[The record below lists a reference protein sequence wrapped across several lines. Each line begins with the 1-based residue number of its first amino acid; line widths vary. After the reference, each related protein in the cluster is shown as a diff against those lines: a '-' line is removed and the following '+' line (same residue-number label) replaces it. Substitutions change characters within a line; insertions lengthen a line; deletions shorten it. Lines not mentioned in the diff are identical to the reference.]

1 MDIYASDEEKGEEI
15 KQWWRDNGR
24 SVILGCVLG
33 AAVLFSGRYWI
44 TYQQTLASNAS
55 ATYQQVLLALS
66 EDNISSAE
74 DKTQQLFS
82 EFSSTPYA
90 IFAAFEM
97 ASQPIENEDTLSAQ
111 SYLQWVMTNAE
122 LSAHKEL
129 ARLRLA
135 QLLMSDG
142 KLDQSLALIN
152 ESGTTGFTSL
162 LAELRGDILVA
173 QGKVIEAKSAYQN
186 AISELN
192 QGEPRMT
199 ILQIKLDDVAESNDS

>member
-33 AAVLFSGRYWI
+33 VAVLFSGRYWI
-44 TYQQTLASNAS
+44 TYQQDLAFNAS

-66 EDNISSAE
+66 EDDTSLAE

-97 ASQPIENEDTLSAQ
+97 ASQSIDNEDTLSAQ

-122 LSAHKEL
+122 LSAHTEL

-135 QLLMSDG
+135 QLLLDDG
-142 KLDQSLALIN
+142 KFDQSLALIN
-152 ESGTTGFTSL
+152 ESETTGFTSL
-162 LAELRGDILVA
+162 LAELRGDIFVA

-186 AISELN
+186 AIFELN
-192 QGEPRMT
+192 QGEPRKT
-199 ILQIKLDDVAESNDS
+199 ILQIKLNDVAESNDS